1 MRHEATANVHVET
14 RLLRHDAVIRSL
26 PEAAEAGS
34 TPDLHFLWNGI
45 YHIEHAWNGL
55 LHPLDKFFA
64 PADLA
69 VIGGGPQSRFRGQT
83 YRAAWYLI
91 PVVWVANIERLAEVG
106 IDVLPETWDEL
117 AEMCAQLTASN
128 IAPIIAGDA
137 EGDLS
142 VWWLTHLLTQALDTG
157 AQVSSLALG
166 GHSWR
171 ENDYGAAWSE
181 LRRFIENGWVDLP
194 SLDLT
199 LWEAF
204 SQFSQGQGAFTLA
217 SGPMFVE
224 CLRSLGERVRMMTCP
239 RLFHGRLSSHPIIDT
254 QGIGIPAHAP
264 TPKEG
269 AELLRTFLSLKAADE
284 LNKSVGLLPAR
295 ADWASRNASRIDPD
309 LRWVHDHYLGG
320 ASAPYVPNLLPL
332 ELHFDV
338 CAAIGRDVIAGRL
351 DPTSA
356 CTTADERCLAW
367 RLSEPDRL
375 QLYQEWIEDV
385 YTAEEGCR
393 T

>member
-1 MRHEATANVHVET
+1 MRHESIANVHVET
-14 RLLRHDAVIRSL
+14 RLLRHDAVIPSL

-55 LHPLDKFFA
+55 LHPLEQFFGHRE
-64 PADLA
+64 LA
-69 VIGGGPQSRFRGQT
+69 VIGGGTQSRFRGQT

-91 PVVWVANIERLAEVG
+91 PVVWVANIERLNEVG

-128 IAPIIAGDA
+128 VAPIVAGDA

-142 VWWLTHLLTQALDTG
+142 VWWLTHLLTQALDTE

-166 GHSWR
+166 RNSWHD
-171 ENDYGAAWSE
+171 NNYGAAWNE
-181 LRRFIENGWVDLP
+181 LHRFVEHGWIDRS

-204 SQFSQGQGAFTLA
+204 KRFSRGQGAFTLA

-224 CLRSLGERVRMMTCP
+224 CRRLLGTRVRMMTCP
-239 RLFHGRLSSHPIIDT
+239 RLFQGKLSSRPIIDT
-254 QGIGIPAHAP
+254 QGLGIPARAP
-264 TPKEG
+264 SPEAG
-269 AELLRTFLSLKAADE
+269 AELLRTLLGRETADE
-284 LNKSVGLLPAR
+284 LNTSVGLLPAR
-295 ADWASRNASRIDPD
+295 ADWTPDPDQVDPD
-309 LRWVHDHYLGG
+309 LRWAHDHYLDGT
-320 ASAPYVPNLLPL
+320 SAPYVPNLLPL

-351 DPTSA
+351 DPI
-356 CTTADERCLAW
+356 TARSEADARCLAW
-367 RLSEPDRL
+367 RLSDPHRL
-375 QLYQEWIEDV
+375 HFYREWVEDV
-385 YTAEEGCR
+385 HSVQGGCSE
-393 T
+393 